1 LRRAATPDPHLSS
14 SFPELPRFGA
24 ATDAHHAINMIPQSM
39 KRAPAAPIARRRFST
54 ALSSSLSAF
63 ADRLGVRAQNPVDVS
78 AAHRR

>member
-1 LRRAATPDPHLSS
+1 
-14 SFPELPRFGA
+14 
-24 ATDAHHAINMIPQSM
+24 MIPQSM